1 MMKLADTVEG
11 MNSVDYQ
18 ERFIA
23 EYQQLVIRYRG
34 LTNMLN
40 KWDRGVDLGFSPTCP
55 RSTYNTQVETMAD
68 YIAVLEARAMME
80 GIDLD
85 TSAAPLYEEA
95 EEQNI
100 GLGSPQNWADLF
112 IELKLYEDLE
122 VKGNQL
128 WKEYWILERL

>member
-85 TSAAPLYEEA
+85 TSAAPLYE
-95 EEQNI
+95 
-100 GLGSPQNWADLF
+100 DF
-112 IELKLYEDLE
+112 R
-122 VKGNQL
+122 
-128 WKEYWILERL
+128 KEGAR